1 MQTILQTTTQ
11 PEEEQHTA
19 LTADQQTMHQIQ
31 RTNVELSVGQILV
44 KSGKLDAG
52 KIDAILHRQQLKNIR
67 FGEAAIQ
74 LGLIK
79 EEDVR
84 FALAQQYHYPY
95 LLQGDGAA
103 SDELVAAYQP
113 FSHQVEGLRAL
124 RSQLMLRWF
133 TTWPVRKTLA
143 VISPS
148 SGEGRSYLT
157 ANLAVMFSQLGK
169 RTLLIDADM
178 RHPRQHSLF
187 NMQNQTGLSSIL
199 SNRSDAGSIQSVPS
213 FIDLSL
219 LTAGPTPPNPQELL
233 GRSLFNSLIS
243 YASNEFDVVLID
255 TPSATK
261 YAEATTIAM
270 HSGGALV
277 VTRQDTTRLHETRLM
292 AEGLS
297 QLGVTMVGA
306 VISHF

>member
-1 MQTILQTTTQ
+1 MLTNLQTTTQ
-11 PEEEQHTA
+11 AAEPNTA
-19 LTADQQTMHQIQ
+19 LTAEQQTKHQIQ
-31 RTNVELSVGQILV
+31 CTNVEQSVGQILV
-44 KSGKLDAG
+44 KSGKLSEE
-52 KIDAILHRQQLKNIR
+52 KIESILRRQQLKNIR

-74 LGLIK
+74 LGLLK

-84 FALAQQYHYPY
+84 FALAKQYHYPY
-95 LLQGDGAA
+95 LLQGDGAV

-113 FSHQVEGLRAL
+113 FSHQVESLRAL
-124 RSQLMLRWF
+124 RSQLILRWF

-143 VISPS
+143 VVSS
-148 SGEGRSYLT
+148 GSGEGRSYLT
-157 ANLAVMFSQLGK
+157 ANLAILFSQLGK

-178 RHPRQHSLF
+178 RHPRQHNLF

-199 SNRSDAGSIQSVPS
+199 SNRSDASSIRNVPS

-270 HSGGALV
+270 HGGGALV
-277 VTRQDTTRLHETRLM
+277 VTRQDTTRLQETRQM
-292 AEGLS
+292 TEGLS

-306 VISHF
+306 VINHF